1 MDEKMIEQAEKT
13 FICDCC
19 GKEHPVSDR
28 HEIHRGDVL
37 CSQCVQ
43 LHTVQCS
50 HCGKY
55 LYRDDNEGDTCTPLC
70 YPCFQRL
77 GCSICDRCGRLLR
90 AGEACYDSEDDDI
103 PYCCDCYNRRRS
115 EAIIHDY
122 CYRPV
127 PIFYGKGP
135 RYFGI
140 ELEIDG
146 AGERTDYAAKILD
159 AGNCNGK
166 QYIYAKHD
174 GSLDDG
180 FEIVSEAADLNCHL
194 NEIPWGAV
202 LEKAKELK
210 YTSHSAGTC
219 GLHIHV
225 SRLAFGDTEEKQDAS
240 IARVLYFV
248 EKHWEEMLK
257 FSRRTPRQ
265 LERWATRYGY
275 KERPVEILEHAKKGG
290 HGGRYSC
297 VNLQNRDTIEFR
309 MFRGTLK
316 LNTFIATLQM
326 VNRICDVA
334 IYLSDEELKGMSW
347 STFMSGIT
355 EQEVPELVGYL
366 KERRLYVNDI
376 VENRE
381 EEV

>member
-1 MDEKMIEQAEKT
+1 MEKKVTNQMEET
-13 FICDCC
+13 FVCDCC

-37 CSQCVQ
+37 CSRCVQ

-55 LYRDDNEGDTCTPLC
+55 MYRDDNEGDENTPVC
-70 YPCFQRL
+70 YPCFLRM
-77 GCSICDRCGRLLR
+77 GYSICDRCGRLLR
-90 AGEACYDSEDDDI
+90 AGEACYDADDDDV

-115 EAIIHDY
+115 DAVIHDY
-122 CYRPV
+122 SFKPD
-127 PIFYGKGP
+127 PIFYGEGP

-146 AGERTDYAAKILD
+146 AGERTDYAAQILD
-159 AGNCNGK
+159 AGNCDGK
-166 QYIYAKHD
+166 QHIYAKRD
-174 GSLDDG
+174 GSLSAG
-180 FEIVSEAADLNCHL
+180 FEIVSEPMSSQYHL
-194 NEIPWGAV
+194 EEMPWGDV
-202 LEKAKELK
+202 LEKAKRLSFV
-210 YTSHSAGTC
+210 SHSVGTC

-225 SRLAFGDTEEKQDAS
+225 SRLAFGDTEAQQDAC
-240 IARVLYFV
+240 IARILYFV
-248 EKHWEEMLK
+248 EKHWEEILK

-265 LERWATRYGY
+265 LERWAARYGY
-275 KERPVEILEHAKKGG
+275 KERPAEILEHAKKGG

-326 VNRICDVA
+326 TSRICDVA
-334 IYLSDEELKGMSW
+334 IYLSDEELKAMSW
-347 STFMSGIT
+347 STFVSGIT
-355 EQEVPELVGYL
+355 EQELPELVQYL

-381 EEV
+381 EEI